1 MKHISHLLR
10 GVVYLVSLIAAFA
23 AGAVTPSGTLPLL
36 TIETENRVPV
46 PAKTEPYAMATYT
59 LAANGTEITNS
70 AFTADAGDIR
80 LNANASGRGKLDSI
94 SATANGAQLYQR
106 QVFLLKG
113 TCSICVTSSSFFTD
127 TTVEQLA
134 LFEALS

>member
-46 PAKTEPYAMATYT
+46 PAKTETYAMATYT
-59 LAANGTEITNS
+59 LAANGTEGVEDMSGQTE
-70 AFTADAGDIR
+70 IR
-80 LNANASGRGKLDSI
+80 GRGNY
-94 SATANGAQLYQR
+94 T
-106 QVFLLKG
+106 
-113 TCSICVTSSSFFTD
+113 
-127 TTVEQLA
+127 
-134 LFEALS
+134 